1 MREDLSAIEP
11 ARERLGNY
19 RFVRERERP
28 SGLGIAIQSLNDELD
43 HVDSQEANAA
53 KTRTLVAE
61 GFEAG
66 VVLIH
71 DLRNDVRAGRGA
83 DLNQ

>member
-1 MREDLSAIEP
+1 MTS
-11 ARERLGNY
+11 
-19 RFVRERERP
+19 
-28 SGLGIAIQSLNDELD
+28 STMST
-43 HVDSQEANAA
+43 SQEANAA

-71 DLRNDVRAGRGA
+71 DLRNDVRAGGA
-83 DLNQ
+83 RT

>member
-1 MREDLSAIEP
+1 MTS
-11 ARERLGNY
+11 
-19 RFVRERERP
+19 
-28 SGLGIAIQSLNDELD
+28 STMST
-43 HVDSQEANAA
+43 SQEANAA

-83 DLNQ
+83 NLNQ